1 MHGPFSLQWLHHRAP
16 ALVGISI
23 AVAMCASFAWQA
35 IEWAHLLETGSD
47 SSPSGP
53 AQMFN
58 AQPLSNLEPLF
69 GPVQVIPDNTPPP
82 STNLRLTLLGSF
94 VHETPE
100 HSIAIIQYEGG
111 KPRRF
116 RAGEEITTGVRL
128 HAVYRD
134 RVELERAGRRESLS
148 FPPPRSRIQASG
160 SASPGQPAS
169 NVIDDLSGLQ
179 EDNAAE
185 LRERMEKLRQEM
197 EESGSL
203 PADDTAEQPLES
215 E

>member
-1 MHGPFSLQWLHHRAP
+1 
-16 ALVGISI
+16 
-23 AVAMCASFAWQA
+23 MCASFAWQA
-35 IEWAHLLETGSD
+35 VEWAQLLNADGGS
-47 SSPSGP
+47 SASAPPQGPST
-53 AQMFN
+53 
-58 AQPLSNLEPLF
+58 QPLANLEPIF
-69 GPVQVIPDNTPPP
+69 GVAQVSPDDRPVPN
-82 STNLRLTLLGSF
+82 TNLRLTLLGSF
-94 VHETPE
+94 VHDAPE

-111 KPRRF
+111 KPRRV

-134 RVELERAGRRESLS
+134 RIELERAGRRESLS
-148 FPPPRSRIQASG
+148 FPAPRSRIQATNSSSPDQ
-160 SASPGQPAS
+160 SATS
-169 NVIDDLSGLQ
+169 VIDDLSGLQ

-197 EESGSL
+197 EASGSQ